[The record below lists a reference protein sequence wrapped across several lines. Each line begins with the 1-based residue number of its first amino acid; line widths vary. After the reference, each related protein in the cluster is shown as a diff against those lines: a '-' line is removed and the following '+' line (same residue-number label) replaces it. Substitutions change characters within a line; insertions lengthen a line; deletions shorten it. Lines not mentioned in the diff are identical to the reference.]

1 MTFDQELSQL
11 LVDLGLAKPEA
22 DVYVQ
27 LLLLAGKA
35 PASGYQVAKS
45 LGKDATGVYRALEE
59 LQKRGAVETVAGRGK
74 QYRPVAPAELT
85 SRLSRDFERRSR
97 DVAERLAALTPEPT
111 IEDVFRLHDRDQ
123 VLDRFGELLDGCE
136 RVALL
141 DLAPRMFAVFRERIV
156 LAGRRGVTVVVKG
169 YEDPEA
175 FGHLP
180 FTYIREPQSALALE
194 LAPGD
199 ILHGVFDCRRQ
210 LLTYLPASVEEN
222 RVAQAFWSANPF
234 LAFQTH
240 AGLANAI
247 VNTAL
252 RGMLDEDASP
262 AELRAREEELKRR
275 CLGPVDWE
283 RYWAGTWGDADRLAL
298 CEEREELNCNR
309 KQLMCD
315 LPLACPPPALFREE
329 MELTIRED
337 SAAYRPSIMEEIV
350 ERKRR
355 IMSGKGNKP

>member
-35 PASGYQVAKS
+35 PASGYRVAKS
-45 LGKDATGVYRALEE
+45 LGKDATAVYRALEE
-59 LQKRGAVETVAGRGK
+59 LQRRGAVETVAGRGK

-85 SRLSRDFERRSR
+85 ARLSRDFERRSR
-97 DVAERLAALTPEPT
+97 DVAERLASLTPEPT
-111 IEDVFRLHDRDQ
+111 VEDVFRLHDRDQ

-141 DLAPRMFAVFRERIV
+141 DLAPRVFAVFRERIV
-156 LAGRRGVTVVVKG
+156 QAALRGVTVVVKG

-175 FGHLP
+175 FGPLP
-180 FTYIREPQSALALE
+180 FTYIREPQSELSLE

-199 ILHGVFDCRRQ
+199 VLHGVFDCRRQ
-210 LLTYLPASVEEN
+210 LLTYLPPSAEEE
-222 RVAQAFWSANPF
+222 RVAQAFWSANAF

-262 AELRAREEELKRR
+262 ADLRRREEDLMRR
-275 CLGPVDWE
+275 CLDPVDWE
-283 RYWAGTWGDADRLAL
+283 RYWTGMGVDTDRLSL
-298 CEEREELNCNR
+298 CEEREELGRNR

-315 LPLACPPPALFREE
+315 LSLGCPHPALFREE

-337 SAAYRPSIMEEIV
+337 AAAYRPSVMEEIV